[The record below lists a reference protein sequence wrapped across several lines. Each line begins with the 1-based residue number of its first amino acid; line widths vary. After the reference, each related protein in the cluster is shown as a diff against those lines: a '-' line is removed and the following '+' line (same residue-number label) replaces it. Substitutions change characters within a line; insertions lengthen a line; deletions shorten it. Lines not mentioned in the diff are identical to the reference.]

1 MLSSVPIIV
10 FEMNGRDQSNT
21 FTNEL
26 KQKAISS
33 DNPAFIQNLIIID
46 MSQYLLQN
54 DFFVLDDHLTPSG
67 HRIVADIL
75 YASIKK
81 TGISK

>member
-1 MLSSVPIIV
+1 
-10 FEMNGRDQSNT
+10 MNGRDQSNT

-33 DNPAFIQNLIIID
+33 SNPAFIQNLIVID
-46 MSQYLLQN
+46 MSQYLREN
-54 DFFVLDDHLTPSG
+54 NFFLLDDHLNPSG
-67 HRIVADIL
+67 HVIVADIL
-75 YASIKK
+75 DKAIQN